1 MWRRYWRASALAG
14 LTGLIISVS
23 IGAGTAVAHPGEGN
37 ETDADHAKE
46 DLAGTSIVQ
55 IEKDTAA
62 KAAKIKKA
70 TGSTPG
76 RLSKDQNVA
85 NAKVSA
91 AAAQDPGQAARE
103 IAESLVVSVS

>member
-1 MWRRYWRASALAG
+1 MWRRYMRASALAG
-14 LTGLIISVS
+14 LTGLIMSAS

-76 RLSKDQNVA
+76 RLSKDQKVA
-85 NAKVSA
+85 RPKSRLPRPRTPARA
-91 AAAQDPGQAARE
+91 ALGAR
-103 IAESLVVSVS
+103 